1 MSRLTKRIVDAAKPN
16 AQRDV
21 FFWDSELRGL
31 GLRVKPNGKRSFFIQ
46 YRNRN
51 GRSRRFTI
59 GQYGRLTPDEARRKA
74 QKLLAIVIDGADPA
88 AQRAADRA
96 AMTVAELCDEYFE
109 KAERGLI
116 ITRRRKVKKASTLY
130 TDRGR
135 IERHI
140 KPLIGRRTVK
150 DLTSRDVNDFLQKVI
165 AGKSAADVKT
175 KKHGRAIVK
184 GGRGTATRTLGLLG
198 GILTYAVDAGYR
210 SDNPATRVVRPADG
224 KRKVHLSIEQYR
236 LLGEALDAAEHS
248 GNCWQA
254 VAAIRLIALTGCR
267 RGEIEKLRWSEV
279 DEVGHCLRFR
289 DNKTDETGSV
299 RPIGSAAIEVLKD
312 IRKRGE
318 SAQYVFLSLRQRDAP
333 YAGLAKAWTRVI
345 TSLQLAEL
353 SPQGQPLTP
362 HGLRHAFGS
371 TAEELGYTVPTI
383 GALLGHARHGITMG
397 YIHKTDSALIAAA
410 NRVSRYIWSAMVGEN
425 NIVSLEPAVL
435 REALSGAA

>member
-1 MSRLTKRIVDAAKPN
+1 MSRLTKRIVEAAKPD

-21 FFWDSELRGL
+21 FLWDSELRGL

-74 QKLLAIVIDGADPA
+74 QKLLATVIDGADPT
-88 AQRAADRA
+88 AQRSADRA
-96 AMTVAELCDEYFE
+96 AMTVAELCDEYFD

-140 KPLIGRRTVK
+140 KPLIGRRTVM

-165 AGKSAADVKT
+165 AGKSAVDVKT

-184 GGRGTATRTLGLLG
+184 GGRGTAARTLGLLG
-198 GILTYAVDAGYR
+198 GILSYAVDAGYR
-210 SDNPATRVVRPADG
+210 GDNPAARVVRPADG
-224 KRKVHLSIEQYR
+224 KRSVHFTIEQYR
-236 LLGEALDAAEHS
+236 SLGEALDVAENN
-248 GNCWQA
+248 GTCWQA
-254 VAAIRLIALTGCR
+254 TAAIRLIALTGCR
-267 RGEIEKLRWSEV
+267 RGEVENLRWTEV
-279 DEVGHCLRFR
+279 DEAGHCLRLL
-289 DNKTDETGSV
+289 DNKTGESGSM
-299 RPIGSAAIEVLKD
+299 RPIGSVVIDVLRS

-318 SAQYVFLSLRQRDAP
+318 SGQFVLPSLRRQDVP
-333 YAGLAKAWTRVI
+333 YSGLAKAWTRVI

-353 SPQGQPLTP
+353 SSQGQPLTP

-383 GALLGHARHGITMG
+383 GALLGHAGHGITMA
-397 YIHKTDSALIAAA
+397 YIHKTDGALIAAA
-410 NRVSRYIWSAMVGEN
+410 DRVSRYIWLAMADED
-425 NIVSLEPAVL
+425 NIVSLKPAVL
-435 REALSGAA
+435 QEALSGAA

>member
-1 MSRLTKRIVDAAKPN
+1 MSRLTKRIVDAAKPD

-21 FFWDSELRGL
+21 FIWDNELRGL

-74 QKLLAIVIDGADPA
+74 QKLLATVIDGADPA

-96 AMTVAELCDEYFE
+96 AMTVAELCDEYFD

-140 KPLIGRRTVK
+140 KPLIGRRTVM

-184 GGRGTATRTLGLLG
+184 GGRGTAARTLGLLG

-210 SDNPATRVVRPADG
+210 SDNPATRVARPADG
-224 KRKVHLSIEQYR
+224 KRKVHLTIEQYR
-236 LLGEALDAAEHS
+236 LLGEALDAAEHN

-254 VAAIRLIALTGCR
+254 IAAIRLIALTGCR

-299 RPIGSAAIEVLKD
+299 RPIGKCGHRSAERHPEAGQLRAIRVSEFATRGCPVCG
-312 IRKRGE
+312 IGE
-318 SAQYVFLSLRQRDAP
+318 SVETHH
-333 YAGLAKAWTRVI
+333 W
-345 TSLQLAEL
+345 
-353 SPQGQPLTP
+353 
-362 HGLRHAFGS
+362 
-371 TAEELGYTVPTI
+371 
-383 GALLGHARHGITMG
+383 
-397 YIHKTDSALIAAA
+397 
-410 NRVSRYIWSAMVGEN
+410 
-425 NIVSLEPAVL
+425 
-435 REALSGAA
+435 

>member
-1 MSRLTKRIVDAAKPN
+1 MSRLTKRIVDAAKPD

-21 FFWDSELRGL
+21 FIWDNELRGL

-74 QKLLAIVIDGADPA
+74 QKLLATVIDGADPA

-96 AMTVAELCDEYFE
+96 AMTVAELCDEYFD

-140 KPLIGRRTVK
+140 KPLIGRRTVM

-184 GGRGTATRTLGLLG
+184 GGRGTAARTLGLLG

-210 SDNPATRVVRPADG
+210 SDNPATRVARPADG
-224 KRKVHLSIEQYR
+224 KRKVHLTIEQYR
-236 LLGEALDAAEHS
+236 LLGEALDAAEHN

-254 VAAIRLIALTGCR
+254 IAAIRLIALTGCR

-299 RPIGSAAIEVLKD
+299 RPIGSAAIEVLRG
-312 IRKRGE
+312 IRKRGN
-318 SAQYVFLSLRQRDAP
+318 SGQYVFPSLRQGDAP
-333 YAGLAKAWTRVI
+333 YAGLAKAWKRI
-345 TSLQLAEL
+345 IGDPQLAEL
-353 SPQGQPLTP
+353 RPQERALTP

-371 TAEELGYTVPTI
+371 TLEELGYTVPTI
-383 GALLGHARHGITMG
+383 GALLGHAGHGVTMG

-410 NRVSRYIWSAMVGEN
+410 DRVSRYIWLAMTKT
-425 NIVSLEPAVL
+425 NIVVLKPANL
-435 REALSGAA
+435 RATISGAA